1 MSYDLKELQRLEKA
15 IGPLPYGTERSVA
28 NRELADALLVAAPEL
43 LERMAKLEALAA
55 ACQREDVDAAQ
66 AALDALTTAEPR

>member
-28 NRELADALLVAAPEL
+28 NRDHTAMRPGIEAP
-43 LERMAKLEALAA
+43 AVK
-55 ACQREDVDAAQ
+55 
-66 AALDALTTAEPR
+66 P